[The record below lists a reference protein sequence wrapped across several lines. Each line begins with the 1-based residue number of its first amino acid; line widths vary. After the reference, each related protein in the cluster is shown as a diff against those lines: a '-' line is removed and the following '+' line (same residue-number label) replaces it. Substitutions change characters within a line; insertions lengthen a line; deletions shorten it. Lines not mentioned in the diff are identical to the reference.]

1 MSTFIADSHVAQ
13 NVTRVSNLL
22 RFIIRFLVSFVTIKS
37 MAKTLAPK
45 TKP

>member
-22 RFIIRFLVSFVTIKS
+22 RFIIRFLVSFTIKS